1 MTTLLRDLLSRPHAA
16 NTSASTTGGRPYST
30 SSGIAMIC
38 FLLALGIT
46 GCVAP
51 VADLSATD
59 GKATVATV
67 FKVASYGAKGDGVT
81 DDAPAIQRALA
92 AAAAAGGGQVVFPC
106 GTFSLQSVAGAAPAG
121 RSILYLNG
129 ATGIQVLGQ
138 GNCSH
143 ITTAMAQKS
152 VLEFE
157 DSTKVSVASLWI
169 TALNAPYVETYG
181 MDGGSAVRFTGVT
194 NGNISQL
201 QVDGASAG
209 ALYLTKGTSKT
220 SVTGNVVHDTYG
232 AAIWEDDC
240 GAASAVSCAPSVPPT
255 NNVYQ
260 SNTFTNTAL
269 DAGSAINIDDGNG
282 VSNAMI
288 QNNVVSWTRQP
299 VSGNPGVH
307 CIQVNNASNV
317 TVLTNTCTGTPWDGI
332 VITTGVGGK
341 SAGVTI
347 QGNTIQNSGT
357 GSNGGS
363 GIVVYDAP
371 QGLGVSGFTIASNS
385 ITTAADDGIRLY
397 AASKPGNVLDA
408 QVQDNSISMVDQR
421 NPGTRFGV
429 DVEYSAGVTVS
440 SNTITGNGDCI
451 AAGVRVNSSTAT
463 EPTATSNTT
472 VDIAGVALLIQ

>member
-1 MTTLLRDLLSRPHAA
+1 
-16 NTSASTTGGRPYST
+16 
-30 SSGIAMIC
+30 MIC
-38 FLLALGIT
+38 FLLALGMS

-51 VADLSATD
+51 VADLSAAD
-59 GKATVATV
+59 GKPTPSTI
-67 FKVASYGAKGDGVT
+67 FKVASYGAKGDGIA
-81 DDAPAIQRALA
+81 DDAPAIQRTLA

-106 GTFSLQSVAGAAPAG
+106 GTFSLQSVAGAAPSG
-121 RSILYLNG
+121 RSILYLVN

-143 ITTAMAQKS
+143 IVTTMAQKS

-157 DSTKVSVASLWI
+157 DSSKVSVASVWI

-194 NGNISQL
+194 NGNISQV

-220 SVTGNVVHDTYG
+220 SVTDNVVHDTYG

-240 GAASAVSCAPSVPPT
+240 GAASAVNCAPSVPPT

-288 QNNVVSWTRQP
+288 QNNNVSWTRQP
-299 VSGNPGVH
+299 VAGNPGVH

-317 TVLTNTCTGTPWDGI
+317 TVLTNSCTGTPWDGI

-341 SAGVTI
+341 SAGVII
-347 QGNTIQNSGT
+347 QGNTIQKSGT
-357 GSNGGS
+357 GSDGGS

-371 QGLGVSGFTIASNS
+371 QGLGITGFSIASNS
-385 ITTAADDGIRLY
+385 IINAADDGIRLY
-397 AASKPGNVLDA
+397 AASKAGNVQDA
-408 QVQDNSISMVDQR
+408 QVQDNTIFMVDQR
-421 NPGTRFGV
+421 SPATRYGV
-429 DVEYSAGVTVS
+429 DIEFSAGITIS
-440 SNTITGNGDCI
+440 SNTITGNGECI

-463 EPTATSNTT
+463 TPTVTSNTT
-472 VDIAGVALLIQ
+472 VDIAGVPLLVE